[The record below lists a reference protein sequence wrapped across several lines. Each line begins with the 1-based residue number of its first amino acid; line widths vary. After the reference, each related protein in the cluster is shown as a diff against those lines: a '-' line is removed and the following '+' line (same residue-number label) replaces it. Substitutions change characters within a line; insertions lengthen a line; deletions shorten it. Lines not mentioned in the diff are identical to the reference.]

1 MPTTLTLPMPSV
13 LMIRGGV
20 QTRTCNC
27 TNCKENLFL
36 LHEGLDLFFNKSY
49 PKMSIFDQLLLC

>member
-1 MPTTLTLPMPSV
+1 MPATLRSPMPSV
-13 LMIRGGV
+13 IMIRGGLL
-20 QTRTCNC
+20 TRTCNC
-27 TNCKENLFL
+27 TKCKENKYL

>member
-1 MPTTLTLPMPSV
+1 MPTPLALPMPSV
-13 LMIRGGV
+13 IMIRGGV

-27 TNCKENLFL
+27 TNCKENKIL

-49 PKMSIFDQLLLC
+49 PKMSIF